1 MTASGCGNFCLG
13 ADDWTTMECSTVR
26 EGISATLDGEDP
38 GVPVAELEAHV
49 DGCAD
54 CAAWREAAA
63 GITRLAR
70 LAPVGDP
77 PVVPDRVYARVSA
90 KPGVDRLRWALVLV
104 AVCQF
109 SVVVS
114 QLLGSMPG
122 LTGDAHGG
130 HLQHE
135 TAAFNFAIAIG
146 LLFVAARPY
155 RARTQLPL
163 LLSFAG
169 VLLFLSTVDVL
180 GGEVGWYRLS
190 GHVPLLVGVLC
201 TILLGFGRWRAPE
214 PGSHARED
222 ADTFTATADAEPARA
237 RRRTRSDRH
246 QPPAAKRVA

>member
-1 MTASGCGNFCLG
+1 
-13 ADDWTTMECSTVR
+13 MECSTVR

-38 GVPVAELEAHV
+38 GVPMADLEAHV

-54 CAAWREAAA
+54 CAAWWEAAA

-70 LAPVGDP
+70 LAPVTEP
-77 PVVPDRVYARVSA
+77 PAVPERVYARVAA

-114 QLLGSMPG
+114 QLLMPMPG
-122 LTGDAHGG
+122 ITGEAHGG

-135 TAAFNFAIAIG
+135 TAAFNFAIAVG
-146 LLFVAARPY
+146 LLFVAARPF

-169 VLLFLSTVDVL
+169 VLVFLSIVDVL
-180 GGEVGWYRLS
+180 GGQVGWYRLS
-190 GHVPLLVGVLC
+190 GHVPLLLGVLC

-214 PGSHARED
+214 PGSHVRED
-222 ADTFTATADAEPARA
+222 AETFTATADAESSRPG
-237 RRRTRSDRH
+237 RRTKTDRH
-246 QPPAAKRVA
+246 QPPAARRVA